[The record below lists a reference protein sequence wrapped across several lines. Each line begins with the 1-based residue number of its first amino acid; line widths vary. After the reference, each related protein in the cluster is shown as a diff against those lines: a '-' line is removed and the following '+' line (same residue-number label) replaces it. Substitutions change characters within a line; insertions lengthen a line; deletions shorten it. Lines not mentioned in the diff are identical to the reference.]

1 MPIARN
7 SSRAF
12 WLTFLALTIPVS
24 VLALYQAVPQLAA
37 EDIAPWRSKWT
48 LILLAQIV
56 NVCAGLVVMVGL
68 TRGWFDRVLSRL
80 ESLSFSGI
88 AQLAGWLVALGGPV
102 VFWLVRFS
110 LFGEI
115 LPQLFP
121 GLWIFLWLA
130 LASALALKVSSRL
143 SLPAAFLLL
152 LAVQGMAFRVWG
164 ILGDVTDFPFTLEYS
179 ETSRFYYASLPFS
192 SSLYGLD
199 LPLSTLHPS
208 RYLLQSLPFVIPSL
222 SLEAHRLWQALLWI
236 GLTGL
241 SAWSLARRM
250 RPADGLTL
258 ALVTAWGFVFFLQG
272 AVYYHLQVCVIIV
285 LLSYSRR
292 SSYRTLLGVLL
303 ASAWAG
309 ISRVN
314 WFPVP
319 AMLAIALYLLEEPV
333 SAYHQLWAYLK
344 RPVLWAVS
352 GLGAALLGQGLYIIW
367 SGNADNAQDFGSSF
381 TSDLLWD
388 RLLPN
393 VTYPLG
399 VLPAI
404 VIVSLPL
411 GLLMFHALR
420 GQWQRWHVIRWL
432 GVGAM
437 LAVLFAGGLVVS
449 TKIGGGGD
457 IHNMD
462 AFMVLLAVVAVVLLA
477 KQAAAE
483 SEAGGL
489 VRAEVPVGVLVLGM
503 VVPVVFAVQSLQP
516 HFAYDRV
523 QAEKDLAQ
531 LRAIVE
537 PAATQGGEVL
547 FISERHL
554 VIFDMVTGVQLVPDY
569 EIVTLMEMA
578 MSGNRAYLERFDADL
593 ASHRF
598 AVIVTRQQR
607 VVKKEN
613 EPFAEENNVWID
625 AISRPLLCYYE
636 RRVILES
643 SNTLILTP
651 KTKPEACP

>member
-1 MPIARN
+1 MITMRI

-24 VLALYQAVPQLAA
+24 VLALYQAVPQLTLQ
-37 EDIAPWRSKWT
+37 DIAPWRSKWS
-48 LILLAQIV
+48 LILLAQMINIFV
-56 NVCAGLVVMVGL
+56 GVTVMAGLP
-68 TRGWFDRVLSRL
+68 RGWFDSLLQRL
-80 ESLSFSGI
+80 EADSSSGVS
-88 AQLAGWLVALGGPV
+88 QMAGWLVALGGLV
-102 VFWLVRFS
+102 LFWLIRFS
-110 LFGEI
+110 LFGQI

-121 GLWIFLWLA
+121 TLWVFLWLS
-130 LASALALKVSSRL
+130 LVSALALKFSSHL
-143 SLPAAFLLL
+143 SLPMAFILLL
-152 LAVQGMAFRVWG
+152 LVQGVGLRVWG
-164 ILGDVTDFPFTLEYS
+164 IFGVVTDFPFTLEYS

-192 SSLYGLD
+192 QTLYGMD

-208 RYLLQSLPFVIPSL
+208 RYLLQSLSFLVPNL
-222 SLEAHRLWQALLWI
+222 SLEEHRLWQALLWI
-236 GLTGL
+236 VLTGL
-241 SAWSLARRM
+241 SAWMLARRL
-250 RPADGLTL
+250 RNVGRLAV
-258 ALVTAWGFVFFLQG
+258 ALVTAWGFVFYLQG
-272 AVYYHLQVCVIIV
+272 AVYYHLQVCVILV
-285 LLSYSRR
+285 LWMYSARVPF
-292 SSYRTLLGVLL
+292 RTLLAVML

-319 AMLAIALYLLEEPV
+319 AMLAITLYLLEEPV
-333 SAYHQLWAYLK
+333 SASKHLWDYLK
-344 RPVLWAVS
+344 RPVLWMLT
-352 GLGAALLGQGLYIIW
+352 GLGAALLSQGLYIFW
-367 SGNADNAQDFGSSF
+367 SGNADNVQDFGSSF

-404 VIVSLPL
+404 LIVSLPL
-411 GLLMFHALR
+411 FVLVYYGLH
-420 GQWQRWHVIRWL
+420 GQPRWHFIRWL
-432 GVGAM
+432 GLFSM
-437 LAVLFAGGLVVS
+437 LSVLFAGGLVVS

-462 AFMVLLAVVAVVLLA
+462 AFMVLLAVVAVVFFA
-477 KQAAAE
+477 GQASPE
-483 SEAGGL
+483 SEAGGH
-489 VRAEVPVGVLVLGM
+489 VRGEVPVWVLILSV
-503 VVPVVFAVQSLQP
+503 VVPVVFAIQSLQP
-516 HFAYDRV
+516 HFSYDHL
-523 QAEKDLAQ
+523 QAEEDLAQ
-531 LRAIVE
+531 LRAVVE
-537 PAATQGGEVL
+537 PAAEQGGEVL

-554 VIFDMVTGVQLVPDY
+554 VVFDMVTGVQLVPEY

-578 MSGNRAYLERFDADL
+578 MSGNRAYLDRFKQDL

-636 RRVILES
+636 RRTVLES
-643 SNTLILTP
+643 SNTLVMTP
-651 KTKPEACP
+651 VVKQATCP